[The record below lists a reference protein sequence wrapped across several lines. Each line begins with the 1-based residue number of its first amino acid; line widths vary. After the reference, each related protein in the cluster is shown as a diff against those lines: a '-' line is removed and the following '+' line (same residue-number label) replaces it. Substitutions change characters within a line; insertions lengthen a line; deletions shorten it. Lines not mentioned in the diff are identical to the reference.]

1 MINTKIICRSVGEL
15 TPNSLFNSNKEW
27 TLRGHVIADVV
38 FDKFMTVVGV
48 EVFTDEGLK
57 NIPADST
64 TIVISKSFGE

>member
-48 EVFTDEGLK
+48 EVFR
-57 NIPADST
+57 
-64 TIVISKSFGE
+64 